1 MSDDAGHDV
10 ESFWK
15 NPVSK
20 ERIFF
25 IDSVDSEEF
34 RLFCWAMERA
44 FIVGMDSEWKASF
57 LSKSSRTPRV
67 SIFQIACR
75 IYDYDEHISEADG
88 QSKEVRVSV
97 EERFDGFTEGFDVS
111 RDVQNF
117 VPTIEEAKWRRK
129 LFGEFGN
136 GDDRRVQELIFLLDL
151 LVLPLSSFG
160 KTLRSV
166 LISVDTLK
174 LGFKFKQDL
183 MYLAGTFSS
192 EEAYSFFSMVDPY
205 IDIGKIYNYLQNHDL
220 WSLNKGRNKMLIQQ
234 SKGLSSICEE
244 VLGFKLSK
252 DLQCSDWEKRPLM
265 DEQIAYAAADA
276 YCLIRIFDVV
286 HQKLLDLDQGGTA
299 QDEITDSS
307 VSTTIIGLRELL
319 SFPCHNGNKHIL
331 RAKFG
336 LAADIV
342 KETMKGSLSM
352 ASLSYLNYKRIKII
366 PFYKPISKIA
376 QIIGERILLSECES
390 KARFSTRKR
399 RSRRFRTSESTN
411 AETIERY
418 SEWKGPPPWDPA
430 LGGDGIPRFLC
441 DVMVEGLAKQ
451 LRCVGIDAATP
462 SFKKADPRQL
472 LEQAHTEKR
481 VLLTRDTKLLRRNLI
496 PNNQAYRVKNLAKQ
510 EQLLEVI
517 EIFNLQI
524 TEYQLMSR
532 CIKCNGKFIEKSLTR
547 NEAIEAAT
555 SEQVIPECLIDLD
568 LEFWQ
573 CADCQQIYW
582 EGTQYHNA
590 IQQFS
595 NICKVND

>member
-192 EEAYSFFSMVDPY
+192 EEAYSFFSM
-205 IDIGKIYNYLQNHDL
+205 
-220 WSLNKGRNKMLIQQ
+220 
-234 SKGLSSICEE
+234 
-244 VLGFKLSK
+244 

-582 EGTQYHNA
+582 EMQILDFTQTHLMHNGCHFGHVKLIVYGHDGSLIA
-590 IQQFS
+590 DSYLVASYWGNFFGKTLIRACMCPQGMKP
-595 NICKVND
+595 I